1 MSCRGKGPAVC
12 RSLPGCKYASGKKRN
27 FCRKS
32 SRGKAKPK
40 GKCSGKGPAV
50 CRSLSGCKY
59 VSGKKRN
66 YCRSVKKS
74 RMNVGS
80 GLTPV
85 TMRGGGNKKGKPK
98 NKKGCSS
105 KKQTNK
111 QKSRKQRQRK

>member
-40 GKCSGKGPAV
+40 SKCSRKGPAV
-50 CRSLSGCKY
+50 CRSLQGCKY

-66 YCRSVKKS
+66 YCRTVRK
-74 RMNVGS
+74 
-80 GLTPV
+80 
-85 TMRGGGNKKGKPK
+85 
-98 NKKGCSS
+98 S
-105 KKQTNK
+105 KKNNK
-111 QKSRKQRQRK
+111 MNGGRRTRRTRSRRRTR

>member
-12 RSLPGCKYASGKKRN
+12 RSLPGCKYASGKSRN

-32 SRGKAKPK
+32 NRGKAKPK

-74 RMNVGS
+74 RMN
-80 GLTPV
+80 
-85 TMRGGGNKKGKPK
+85 GGANKKRKTK
-98 NKKGCSS
+98 R
-105 KKQTNK
+105 
-111 QKSRKQRQRK
+111 KSRRQRQRK